1 MAREKD
7 ESESDRRNSSRELD
21 MQKLIETSADRQ
33 IRECLDK
40 KNSFSMIAGAGSG
53 KTTSLVTALQYLR
66 AIEGNNLRRTDRR
79 IVCATYTNRAVDVIS
94 SRLDQDGLFL
104 VCTLHTFLWSQ
115 IKRYNSDIQEALMK
129 HVIPA
134 HIDKKKA
141 EDNGGH
147 SQRAIAARKKIEQ
160 LEADLKTLHS
170 VDTFEYND
178 SKFSNYSEG
187 QINHDDMIEI
197 SAYLI
202 SNKEILR
209 RIIGQKYPYIF
220 VDEAQDTF
228 ISVVEALNKLC
239 EGTGV
244 PIVGYFGDP
253 MQQIYDDRAGD
264 FFGPTNSTK
273 ITKVENFRCSVKV
286 IDLLNSFRKDVEQV
300 PAGENKKVAGSVL
313 LTLVRAEIPEGPR
326 KTYTEEQLLRASERY
341 NEALKDWGWENNENL
356 KSLFLARQMIARRM
370 GFIELHRLF
379 TGTFASAKAQED
391 YESGKHFLIKPFL
404 KVICPLI
411 HAKKASNSRQLLDT
425 LRKSSPAFNPR
436 GVNARKTLKDIKAL
450 ATELSDELL
459 RLWETGTSKDILNYC
474 SENGLCDISERL
486 SEHMKRPKREE
497 EYDSEQHSNE
507 KSDWLAD
514 RFFEMSTAEIELY
527 VAFIEENTP
536 FSTQHGVKGEEYIDV
551 IVIFDDVEA
560 AWTKYSFS
568 KTLLPD
574 LSGSPTS
581 GQYERSSKL
590 TYVCFSR
597 AIENLRILLFTQNP
611 EDAKAELISKGLFK
625 EAQISIAN

>member
-1 MAREKD
+1 
-7 ESESDRRNSSRELD
+7 
-21 MQKLIETSADRQ
+21 MQKIIETSADQR
-33 IRECLDK
+33 IRECLGEK
-40 KNSFSMIAGAGSG
+40 TSFSMIAGAGSG
-53 KTTSLVTALQYLR
+53 KTTSLITALQYLR
-66 AIEGNNLRRTDRR
+66 TIEGNNLRRTGRR

-94 SRLDQDGLFL
+94 GRLDQDDLYL

-115 IKRYNSDIQEALMK
+115 IKRYHLDIREALAK

-134 HIDKKKA
+134 HIEKKKA
-141 EDNGGH
+141 DDNGGQ
-147 SQRAIAARKKIEQ
+147 SQKAIAARKKIEQ
-160 LEADLKTLHS
+160 LEADLKALDT

-197 SAYLI
+197 AAYLI
-202 SNKEILR
+202 SNKAILR
-209 RIIGQKYPYIF
+209 RIVGQKYPYIF

-253 MQQIYDDRAGD
+253 MQQIYDERAGD
-264 FFGPTNSTK
+264 FFGPSGSEK
-273 ITKVENFRCSVKV
+273 ITKVENFRCSVEV
-286 IDLLNSFRKDVEQV
+286 IKLLNSFRKDVEQV
-300 PAGENKKVAGSVL
+300 PAGENRKIPGSVL

-326 KTYTEEQLLRASERY
+326 NTYTEDQIVRASDRY
-341 NEALKDWGWENNENL
+341 NEALKNWGWENNEDL

-370 GFIELHRLF
+370 GFIELHKLF
-379 TGTFASAKAQED
+379 TGIFASAKAQED

-404 KVICPLI
+404 KVICPII
-411 HAKKASNSRQLLDT
+411 HAKNAANSRGLLDT
-425 LRKSSPAFNPR
+425 LRKLSPAFDPQ
-436 GVNARKTLKDIKAL
+436 GANARKKLEDIKTL
-450 ATELSDELL
+450 AREQTDGLL
-459 RLWETGTSKDILNYC
+459 RLWGSGTLKDTLNFC
-474 SENGLCDISERL
+474 SQKGLCDISERL
-486 SEHMKRPKREE
+486 SEHLRRPKREE
-497 EYDSEQHSNE
+497 EYDSEQHSSE

-514 RFFEMSTAEIELY
+514 RFFEMSTTEMESY
-527 VAFIEENTP
+527 FAFIEENTP
-536 FSTQHGVKGEEYIDV
+536 FSTQHGVKGEEYKDV
-551 IVIFDDVEA
+551 LVVFDDVEA
-560 AWTKYSFS
+560 AWTKYSFT
-568 KTLLPD
+568 KTLLPG

-625 EAQISIAN
+625 ESQIFIAD